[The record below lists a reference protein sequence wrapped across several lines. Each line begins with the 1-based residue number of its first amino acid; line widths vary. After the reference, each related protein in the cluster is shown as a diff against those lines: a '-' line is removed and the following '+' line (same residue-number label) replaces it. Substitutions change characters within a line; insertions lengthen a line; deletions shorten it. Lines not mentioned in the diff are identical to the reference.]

1 MENKLDNIFKFLK
14 ANRKYNKEVQTTYCN
29 SVLLPYEKI
38 EDKVIALLHNIVN
51 TQSQPKIDKLLVF
64 FKHITE
70 NKSSLKTFEGFLK
83 VLGKQSHTPSN
94 YQTVF
99 KLLKQ
104 QMGWGE
110 KTASLFTKSIYHL
123 HNGKYPIELKL
134 WKDAPTTIQA
144 NDKLYLPVDAVIL
157 FIFKKAKLTTK
168 QSFSSIN
175 NFLSENYQG
184 DKMEIWDDLWF
195 WGFITQKGGRSK
207 RIQKWNEAK
216 YWALLHTN
224 KNAKAITEINTK
236 AVDFIKLIN

>member
-14 ANRKYNKEVQTTYCN
+14 ENRKYNKEVQTTYYN
-29 SVLLPYEKI
+29 SVLLPYEKT

-64 FKHITE
+64 FKHISK
-70 NKSSLKTFEGFLK
+70 NKSNLKTFDGFLK
-83 VLGKQSHTPSN
+83 VLGKQSKMPSN
-94 YQTVF
+94 YETAY

-104 QMGWGE
+104 QMGWGD
-110 KTASLFTKSIYHL
+110 KTAALFVKSIYHL
-123 HNGKYPIELKL
+123 HNGKYPFDLKL

-168 QSFSSIN
+168 QSFASIN
-175 NFLSENYQG
+175 NFLSKKFQG
-184 DKMEIWDDLWF
+184 DKIEVWDDLWF
-195 WGFITQKGGRSK
+195 WGFITQKTVKGIRT
-207 RIQKWNEAK
+207 QKWNEAK

-224 KNAKAITEINTK
+224 KNEKIIKEIHWNTLK
-236 AVDFIKLIN
+236 FISLIK

>member
-1 MENKLDNIFKFLK
+1 
-14 ANRKYNKEVQTTYCN
+14 
-29 SVLLPYEKI
+29 
-38 EDKVIALLHNIVN
+38 
-51 TQSQPKIDKLLVF
+51 
-64 FKHITE
+64 
-70 NKSSLKTFEGFLK
+70 
-83 VLGKQSHTPSN
+83 
-94 YQTVF
+94 
-99 KLLKQ
+99 
-104 QMGWGE
+104 MGWGE
-110 KTASLFTKSIYHL
+110 KTAALFTKSIYHL

-134 WKDAPTTIQA
+134 WKDAPTKIQA

-168 QSFSSIN
+168 QGFSSIN

-195 WGFITQKGGRSK
+195 WGFITQKGGRNN